1 MLTQFIRLLKDGI
14 DVSMENAER
23 SVIQINDGE
32 HILLGQRYPFNNF
45 FVSVV
50 DEGQEI
56 ETTGITIDYWD
67 GEEWVA
73 AVDVLDFTRNFS
85 RSGVVQFQLAKL
97 KNWQQIQD
105 TSDDSAELMPPELE
119 GKNISDCYWVR
130 INNDGIDRKI
140 NFISYAFTTTSKVNS
155 VDVEAKN
162 YFETFAAG
170 KTDWF
175 DEIVTASEMMIS
187 EMVSSGLL
195 KYPGQI
201 ILLDGFYLPCAWRTL
216 AHIYQNMG
224 KGYDDKK
231 ASAFTAYQSFLGGL
245 ITVDTDEDARP
256 DKFEDSATQSRLER

>member
-1 MLTQFIRLLKDGI
+1 MLTQFIRILKNGV

-23 SVIQINDGE
+23 SIITINNNQQIV
-32 HILLGQRYPFNNF
+32 LGQRYPFNNL

-50 DEGQEI
+50 DEGQAVG
-56 ETTGITIDYWD
+56 TTGMGIEYWD
-67 GEEWVA
+67 GEEWIA
-73 AVDVLDFTRNFS
+73 AVDVLDFTKSFS

-97 KNWQQIQD
+97 KNWQEIKDSSVD
-105 TSDDSAELMPPELE
+105 TAELVPTELDS
-119 GKNISDCYWVR
+119 KNISDCYWVR
-130 INNDGIDRKI
+130 IKNNGPTRKI
-140 NFISYAFTTTSKVNS
+140 NFISYAFTTTSKINS
-155 VDVEAKN
+155 VDVEAKS

-175 DEIVTASEMMIS
+175 DEIVTASEMMVS

-231 ASAFTAYQSFLGGL
+231 ISAFTAYQSFLGGL
-245 ITVDTDEDARP
+245 LTVDTDEDARP